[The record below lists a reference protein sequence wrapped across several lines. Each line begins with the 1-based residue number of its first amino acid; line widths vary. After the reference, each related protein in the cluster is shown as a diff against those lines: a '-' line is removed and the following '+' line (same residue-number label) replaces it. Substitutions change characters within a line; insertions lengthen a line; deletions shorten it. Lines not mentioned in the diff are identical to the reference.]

1 MITSSTYLPT
11 YLFLNIFKM
20 HLKIIKKPCY
30 FSKYLGSIWFNRSD
44 HHSTWPWSKALYLT
58 GMDSLEVRGRTRQT
72 RKAYREPVSNVNQE
86 LSLWRWPLEA
96 DKLGPNAQSSLLAS
110 YRFERVTWKARRT
123 TQSIPSLSQATPR
136 RLLSE
141 TWERSTTDDQP
152 GFFVERNLRFDFEKG
167 CNAHQRPEALLKTL
181 K

>member
-1 MITSSTYLPT
+1 
-11 YLFLNIFKM
+11 M

-30 FSKYLGSIWFNRSD
+30 FSKYLGSRWFNRSD
-44 HHSTWPWSKALYLT
+44 HQSTWPWSKALYLT
-58 GMDSLEVRGRTRQT
+58 GMDSLEVRSRTRRT

-110 YRFERVTWKARRT
+110 QELSLWKSYLEGST
-123 TQSIPSLSQATPR
+123 YDTQSLPSLSQATPR

-141 TWERSTTDDQP
+141 TWERSTTDQP